1 MPYMLS
7 LSHLCKLR
15 PQTSFQE
22 ILLVLSFVPRNDM
35 ACHRNV
41 RQKKRRR
48 QAMLLVPEDIFIDGL
63 RATKESL
70 PVKEETTVNTD
81 PKVSPQIQ

>member
-1 MPYMLS
+1 MP
-7 LSHLCKLR
+7 
-15 PQTSFQE
+15 
-22 ILLVLSFVPRNDM
+22 
-35 ACHRNV
+35 
-41 RQKKRRR
+41 
-48 QAMLLVPEDIFIDGL
+48 LVPENIFIDGL